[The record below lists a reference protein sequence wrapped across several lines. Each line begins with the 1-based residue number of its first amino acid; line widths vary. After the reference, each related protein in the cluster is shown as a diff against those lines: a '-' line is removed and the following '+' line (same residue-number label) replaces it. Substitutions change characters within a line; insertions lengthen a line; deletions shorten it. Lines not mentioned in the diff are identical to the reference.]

1 MEDWS
6 KDILAA
12 LENTKIDDTLYDS
25 AFFNNHKKYQHVYN
39 FIGDMIVGNLNPK
52 SVIDWG
58 CGCGFLLER
67 LYGHGI
73 TDILGIEGS
82 SDVVP
87 FWQSELASELLPKL
101 VIADVTK
108 PIDVGKYELAV
119 CMEVAEHI
127 PEEDAELFV
136 EKVCDSST
144 RFVWWTAAQPGQMGT
159 GHVNNQPLYYWV
171 LLFAKFGF
179 NPIWKKTYAMKQIML
194 QNHAI
199 CLAYPWY
206 RDNLIL
212 FVNDNQKG

>member
-6 KDILAA
+6 VDILAA
-12 LENTKIDDTLYDS
+12 LQNTKIDDKLYDS

-73 TDILGIEGS
+73 ENILGIEGS
-82 SDVVP
+82 SEVVP
-87 FWQSELASELLPKL
+87 FWKSELATGLESKL
-101 VIADVTK
+101 IIADVTK
-108 PIDVGKYELAV
+108 PIDVGQYELAV

-127 PEEDAELFV
+127 PEEHAELFV
-136 EKVCDSST
+136 KKICDSST
-144 RFVWWTAAQPGQMGT
+144 RFVWFSAAQPGQGGT
-159 GHVNNQPLYYWV
+159 GHINCRSLCYWEDLFEKVGGFSV
-171 LLFAKFGF
+171 L
-179 NPIWKKTYAMKQIML
+179 WQKTYEMKMVML

-199 CLAYPWY
+199 VLAYPWF
-206 RDNLIL
+206 RDNVLIL
-212 FVNDNQKG
+212 AR